1 MTDVRP
7 LLDLLGDTRAR
18 IVGELQRQ
26 PMTAAQLAKVMEISA
41 AGVRRHLAA
50 LAADDL
56 VSSRTVHDGSM
67 GRPNEEWSLASRGRR
82 LFADRSSEFADE
94 LMVHLE
100 ETYGRS
106 AVTAFLKARV
116 DRHADRWSAQLG
128 DISDPAE
135 RAQHLATALSGDGFA
150 AQVVPDTDGRS
161 LTLLQSHCAIEG
173 IAAEHPEVCAHE
185 AALFRR
191 LLGMKVSRR
200 ETIAGGAN
208 ACVCRIDLPPAQPT
222 STERSPISDRSS

>member
-18 IVGELQRQ
+18 IVSELQRQ
-26 PMTAAQLAKVMEISA
+26 PMTAAQMAEVMGMSA

-50 LAADDL
+50 LASDDL
-56 VSSRTVHDGSM
+56 VASRTVHDGSM
-67 GRPNEEWSLASRGRR
+67 GRPHEEWSLANRGRR
-82 LFADRSSEFADE
+82 LFADRSAEFADE
-94 LMVHLE
+94 LLVHLKD
-100 ETYGRS
+100 TYGRG

-116 DRHADRWSAQLG
+116 DRHADRWADELA
-128 DISDPAE
+128 DIEDPAE
-135 RAQHLATALSGDGFA
+135 RAQRLAAALSGDGFA
-150 AQVVPDTDGRS
+150 AQVVPDADGRS

-185 AALFRR
+185 AALFKR

-200 ETIAGGAN
+200 ETIASGAN
-208 ACVCRIDLPPAQPT
+208 ACVCRIDLPSST
-222 STERSPISDRSS
+222 SPSAPRSPISDRSS